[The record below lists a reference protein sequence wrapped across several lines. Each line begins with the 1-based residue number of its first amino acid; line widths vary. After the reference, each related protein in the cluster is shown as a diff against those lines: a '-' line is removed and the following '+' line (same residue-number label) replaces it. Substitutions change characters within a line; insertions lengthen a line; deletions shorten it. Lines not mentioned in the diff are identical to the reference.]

1 MRKIN
6 ALLKANKTPNNQFNK
21 LVVEAE
27 KHLDLQQFW
36 QAAVPQAISISS
48 HVGYLKNQ
56 TLTVYAH
63 NNSVAAK
70 IKLISASLLTQ
81 LQNLQKTDPFYKPYK
96 LTGIMVKVQVKSNKM
111 PKNSAQRIISRRA
124 AATIRELANE
134 LGEGALAEKL
144 HKLANNA

>member
-6 ALLKANKTPNNQFNK
+6 ALLKANNATNNQFNK
-21 LVVEAE
+21 LVAEAD

-36 QAAVPQAISISS
+36 QAVAPQAISASS
-48 HVGYLKNQ
+48 HVGALKNQ

-70 IKLISASLLTQ
+70 IKLTSASLLTQ

-96 LTGIMVKVQVKSNKM
+96 LTGIMVKVQVKSHKM
-111 PKNSAQRIISRRA
+111 PKNSAPRIISRRA
-124 AATIRELANE
+124 ANTIRKLAND

-144 HKLANNA
+144 HKLANTA